1 MDDVFAFNAKC
12 IAYSGI
18 VVAAYLYAPTRDQ
31 VDVRYAVPILAMG
44 SYIGLAWYDHF
55 FDCNEKMRPGAL
67 ISVVSG
73 PFKPALGSSGRY
85 GGF

>member
-55 FDCNEKMRPGAL
+55 FDCNERMRPGAL
-67 ISVVSG
+67 SVVTG

-85 GGF
+85 